1 MRTTKKKVY
10 KFSER
15 SRMNQSKAGKRR
27 WDAMTPEQQQEQI
40 AKLQAARQQKRLEK
54 MINEWNAED
63 TVELG
68 DIEMPKPRSLEV
80 ARRSLEVARK
90 LEPAVVKPADPTPM
104 QKNLEILRVRVG
116 KRVGFE
122 VNLEQAVEYLVNR
135 WGVQQ

>member
-80 ARRSLEVARK
+80 ARK

-135 WGVQQ
+135 WGVQ

>member
-27 WDAMTPEQQQEQI
+27 WDAMTPEQQQEKI
-40 AKLQAARQQKRLEK
+40 AKLQAARQRKRIEK
-54 MINEWNAED
+54 MINEWGAED
-63 TVELG
+63 TATVELG

-80 ARRSLEVARK
+80 ARK
-90 LEPAVVKPADPTPM
+90 PEPAVVKPAAPTPM

-116 KRVGFE
+116 ERVGFE
-122 VNLEQAVEYLVNR
+122 VNTEQAIEFLVNR

>member
-80 ARRSLEVARK
+80 ARK